1 MTLVP
6 VEMPAV
12 RERVDPIA
20 VEAEAVFDRDA
31 LLVADIPSALDLAE
45 LTPLACELLVVEF
58 EPAFLLS
65 TVGVSKRSPFS
76 GSIVSLYDR
85 PAPVP
90 TLLDWDVP
98 RVWLTLLVRPAETPT
113 PTLRLR
119 L

>member
-1 MTLVP
+1 MP
-6 VEMPAV
+6 VV
-12 RERVDPIA
+12 CERVDPLA

-45 LTPLACELLVVEF
+45 LTPLACEPLVVEF

-85 PAPVP
+85 PAAVP
-90 TLLDWDVP
+90 TLLDCDVP
-98 RVWLTLLVRPAETPT
+98 RVWLTLLLRPAETPS
-113 PTLRLR
+113 PMLRLW